1 MKRSRAAYTY
11 DIGGKP
17 PAKRAATSTK
27 KAAATSTKKASAT
40 KETSSSGTA
49 QATAAAA
56 PPSRSSDDPFGKR
69 YNIPLGPNRE
79 LMIPQILPS
88 ECTKVIEKLL
98 LPLGWVYTIDDTPDR
113 SLTLSY
119 RRWWET
125 NGLWLES
132 NKKALGLNAKQWK
145 MREEAFKDDS
155 PLEGYDANT
164 LEEFICM
171 KPPAGERDSNDGDE
185 DGEEDEDEDED
196 EDNEDG
202 KEDVDD
208 DDEVRGSGNKES
220 SADKKGKSKEADTER
235 EALRKRL
242 GKLASRHPEH
252 LWVITLG
259 GYERFRWWS
268 QEICKRNQDDYSMY
282 IYNDFSWYGVIEVL
296 ENMFVQFEKVLK
308 SKNHEPLDVGN
319 AEFEMCDDGER
330 CQLILELFG
339 SMIIAAI
346 DELQKKG
353 LFTKD
358 SKFPNIPIILS
369 LLIKYAWT
377 MGRGDYGF
385 DDNIDWVFYVVQQ
398 AEAADITLGGPS
410 GFAKILEE
418 IKAEASE
425 HTAASLSK
433 LKKGTFASK
442 FKSYGS
448 RGGEQ
453 YVIAKMPAAQRK
465 KHTLGSGGDEDDILE
480 ELGLSVLAFP
490 VRHG

>member
-11 DIGGKP
+11 DVGDARKP

-27 KAAATSTKKASAT
+27 KASPSTKKAAAISTKKASAT

-56 PPSRSSDDPFGKR
+56 PPSQSSDDPFGKR
-69 YNIPLGPNRE
+69 YNISLGPNGE
-79 LMIPQILPS
+79 LMIP
-88 ECTKVIEKLL
+88 
-98 LPLGWVYTIDDTPDR
+98 
-113 SLTLSY
+113 
-119 RRWWET
+119 RWWET

-164 LEEFICM
+164 LEEFIY
-171 KPPAGERDSNDGDE
+171 
-185 DGEEDEDEDED
+185 GEEDEDEDED
-196 EDNEDG
+196 KDKDNEDG
-202 KEDVDD
+202 EEDVDD

-296 ENMFVQFEKVLK
+296 ENMFVQFERVLK
-308 SKNHEPLDVGN
+308 SKNHEPLDVWREIEGLAWLLNSGN

-346 DELQKKG
+346 DELQKRG

-358 SKFPNIPIILS
+358 SKFPNIPIVLS
-369 LLIKYAWT
+369 LLIKYAWM

-418 IKAEASE
+418 IKAEASQR
-425 HTAASLSK
+425 TAASLSK
-433 LKKGTFASK
+433 VKKSTFINK

-480 ELGLSVLAFP
+480 ELGLSVFAFP

>member
-1 MKRSRAAYTY
+1 MKRSRATYTY
-11 DIGGKP
+11 DVGDARKP
-17 PAKRAATSTK
+17 PAKRAATSAK
-27 KAAATSTKKASAT
+27 KASATSTKKASAT
-40 KETSSSGTA
+40 KETSSSGTS
-49 QATAAAA
+49 QATA
-56 PPSRSSDDPFGKR
+56 
-69 YNIPLGPNRE
+69 I
-79 LMIPQILPS
+79 
-88 ECTKVIEKLL
+88 V
-98 LPLGWVYTIDDTPDR
+98 R
-113 SLTLSY
+113 SLSHTGDGG
-119 RRWWET
+119 RRT
-125 NGLWLES
+125 
-132 NKKALGLNAKQWK
+132 AFGLNSKQWK

-171 KPPAGERDSNDGDE
+171 KPPAGERDSNDGHE

-196 EDNEDG
+196 KDKDN
-202 KEDVDD
+202 
-208 DDEVRGSGNKES
+208 GNKES
-220 SADKKGKSKEADTER
+220 SADKKVKSKEAVTER

-252 LWVITLG
+252 LW
-259 GYERFRWWS
+259 
-268 QEICKRNQDDYSMY
+268 DDYSMY
-282 IYNDFSWYGVIEVL
+282 IYNDFSWYGAIEVL
-296 ENMFVQFEKVLK
+296 ENMFVQFERVLK
-308 SKNHEPLDVGN
+308 SKNHEPLDVWREIEGLAWLLNSRN

-330 CQLILELFG
+330 CQCILELLG

-358 SKFPNIPIILS
+358 SKFPNIPIVLS

-410 GFAKILEE
+410 GFEKTLKE
-418 IKAEASE
+418 IKDELSKK
-425 HTAASLSK
+425 TTASLSK
-433 LKKGTFASK
+433 VGKGKFINM

-480 ELGLSVLAFP
+480 ELGLSVFAF
-490 VRHG
+490 RHG

>member
-1 MKRSRAAYTY
+1 MKEEACTN
-11 DIGGKP
+11 GP
-17 PAKRAATSTK
+17 
-27 KAAATSTKKASAT
+27 
-40 KETSSSGTA
+40 
-49 QATAAAA
+49 
-56 PPSRSSDDPFGKR
+56 
-69 YNIPLGPNRE
+69 PLGE
-79 LMIPQILPS
+79 
-88 ECTKVIEKLL
+88 
-98 LPLGWVYTIDDTPDR
+98 DD
-113 SLTLSY
+113 
-119 RRWWET
+119 
-125 NGLWLES
+125 G
-132 NKKALGLNAKQWK
+132 NA
-145 MREEAFKDDS
+145 R
-155 PLEGYDANT
+155 
-164 LEEFICM
+164 EEFICIF
-171 KPPAGERDSNDGDE
+171 PPVCERNTNDGDE
-185 DGEEDEDEDED
+185 DGEEDGDEDED
-196 EDNEDG
+196 EEKDNDKDNEDG
-202 KEDVDD
+202 EEDEDD
-208 DDEVRGSGNKES
+208 DGEVRGNGNKES
-220 SADKKGKSKEADTER
+220 SADKKGKDKKASTE
-235 EALRKRL
+235 EETFRKRL

-259 GYERFRWWS
+259 GCERYRWWT

-308 SKNHEPLDVGN
+308 SKNHEPLDVWREIEGLAWLLNSGN

-358 SKFPNIPIILS
+358 SEFSNIPIILS

-398 AEAADITLGGPS
+398 AEAADITLGGPF

-433 LKKGTFASK
+433 VKKGTFASK

-453 YVIAKMPAAQRK
+453 FVIAKMPAAQRK
-465 KHTLGSGGDEDDILE
+465 KCSLGSGGGGI
-480 ELGLSVLAFP
+480 FF
-490 VRHG
+490 

>member
-1 MKRSRAAYTY
+1 
-11 DIGGKP
+11 
-17 PAKRAATSTK
+17 
-27 KAAATSTKKASAT
+27 
-40 KETSSSGTA
+40 
-49 QATAAAA
+49 
-56 PPSRSSDDPFGKR
+56 
-69 YNIPLGPNRE
+69 
-79 LMIPQILPS
+79 MIPQILPN
-88 ECTKVIEKLL
+88 ECLKVIEKLL
-98 LPLGWVYTIDDTPDR
+98 LPHRWVHTIDATPDR

-119 RRWWET
+119 RRWRET

-171 KPPAGERDSNDGDE
+171 NPPAGERDSNDGDE
-185 DGEEDEDEDED
+185 DGEEDQDEDED
-196 EDNEDG
+196 KDKDNEDG
-202 KEDVDD
+202 EEDEDD

-220 SADKKGKSKEADTER
+220 SADKKGKNKEADTER
-235 EALRKRL
+235 EALRKRM

-259 GYERFRWWS
+259 GFERFRWWT

-282 IYNDFSWYGVIEVL
+282 IFNDFSWYGTIEVL

-308 SKNHEPLDVGN
+308 SKNHEPLDVSREIEGLAWLLNSGN

-369 LLIKYAWT
+369 LLIEYAWT

-385 DDNIDWVFYVVQQ
+385 DENIDWVFYVVQQ

-410 GFAKILEE
+410 GFEKILEVIE
-418 IKAEASE
+418 AETSE

-433 LKKGTFASK
+433 VKKSTFINK

-465 KHTLGSGGDEDDILE
+465 KCSLGTGG
-480 ELGLSVLAFP
+480 GGMFF
-490 VRHG
+490 

>member
-40 KETSSSGTA
+40 KETSSSG
-49 QATAAAA
+49 QRRRRQQQRR
-56 PPSRSSDDPFGKR
+56 PH
-69 YNIPLGPNRE
+69 NLLPN
-79 LMIPQILPS
+79 
-88 ECTKVIEKLL
+88 ECLKVIEKLL
-98 LPLGWVYTIDDTPDR
+98 LPPRWVYTIDATPDR
-113 SLTLSY
+113 ELTLSY

-145 MREEAFKDDS
+145 MREEALKDDS
-155 PLEGYDANT
+155 PLEGYDANA
-164 LEEFICM
+164 LEDFICM
-171 KPPAGERDSNDGDE
+171 NPPAGERDSNDGDE
-185 DGEEDEDEDED
+185 DGEEDEDEDK
-196 EDNEDG
+196 DNEDG
-202 KEDVDD
+202 EEDGEEDG

-220 SADKKGKSKEADTER
+220 SADKKGKNKEADTEK
-235 EALRKRL
+235 EALRKRM
-242 GKLASRHPEH
+242 GKLASQHPEH
-252 LWVITLG
+252 LWVISLG
-259 GYERFRWWS
+259 GFERYRWWS

-296 ENMFVQFEKVLK
+296 ENMFVQFERVLK
-308 SKNHEPLDVGN
+308 SKNHEPLDVWREIEGLAWLLNGGN

-346 DELQKKG
+346 DELQKKS

-358 SKFPNIPIILS
+358 SKFPNIPITLS

-410 GFAKILEE
+410 GFEETLKE
-418 IKAEASE
+418 IKDELSKKTEASF
-425 HTAASLSK
+425 SK
-433 LKKGTFASK
+433 VGKGKFINK

-465 KHTLGSGGDEDDILE
+465 RHTLGSGGDEDDILE
-480 ELGLSVLAFP
+480 ELGLSVFAF
-490 VRHG
+490 RHG